1 MSIVTLENDLIH
13 YEVLGRGRPLIFL
26 HGWVGSWRYWIPAMQ
41 ALSISYRAYALD
53 FWGFGDT
60 PNRPEK
66 YSIDQQARLLSAFLE
81 EMGIG
86 RVVLVGHGLGA
97 LVGLNFT
104 RLFPSLVDRLVITG
118 LPLEKS
124 MVNPRLQSDSMA
136 ALMEWLLGKNPAAD
150 AARLEAPKADAEAIR
165 ISLESMETT
174 SWLSYIMEMRTP
186 CLFVHGLLDPVIT
199 LPPDEL
205 MTRLPETTHT
215 IVFEM
220 SGHFPMLD
228 DAAKYNRLLADF
240 LALPSGESPRS
251 LQLKEEWKRRIR

>member
-1 MSIVTLENDLIH
+1 MSIVALENELIH

-41 ALSISYRAYALD
+41 ALSISYRAYAIDL
-53 FWGFGDT
+53 WGFGDT

-66 YSIDQQARLLSAFLE
+66 YSIDQQARLLNAFME

-86 RVVLVGHGLGA
+86 RVALVGHGLGA

-104 RLFPSLVDRLVITG
+104 QFFPDLVDRMVMTG
-118 LPLEKS
+118 LPMEKS

-136 ALMEWLLGKNPAAD
+136 ELMDWLLGKNSAAD
-150 AARLEAPKADAEAIR
+150 AARLEAPKADADAIR
-165 ISLESMETT
+165 ISLDSMEKV
-174 SWLSYIMEMRTP
+174 SWSSFIMELSTP
-186 CLFVHGLLDPVIT
+186 CLFIHGLPDPVIA
-199 LPPDEL
+199 LPPEEL
-205 MTRLPETTHT
+205 ITHFPEMTHQ

-228 DAAKYNRLLADF
+228 EAAKYNRLLAEF
-240 LALPSGESPRS
+240 LSLPAGVSPRS
-251 LQLKEEWKRRIR
+251 LQLKDEWKRRIR

>member
-1 MSIVTLENDLIH
+1 MSIVTLENELIH

-26 HGWVGSWRYWIPAMQ
+26 HGWVGSWRYWIPTMQ
-41 ALSISYRAYALD
+41 ALSISYRSYAMD

-66 YSIDQQARLLSAFLE
+66 YSIDQQARLLSAFME

-86 RVVLVGHGLGA
+86 KVVLVGHGLGA

-104 RLFPSLVDRLVITG
+104 RIYPDLVDRLVLTC

-124 MVNPRLQSDSMA
+124 LVNPRLPDDPMA
-136 ALMEWLLGKNPAAD
+136 TLMEWLLGKNPAAET
-150 AARLEAPKADAEAIR
+150 ARLEAPKADVEAIR
-165 ISLESMETT
+165 ISLDSMEMI
-174 SWLSYIMEMRTP
+174 SWFSVIMELKTP
-186 CLFVHGLLDPVIT
+186 CLFVQGLLDPVIT

-205 MTRLPETTHT
+205 ISQFPETTHT
-215 IVFEM
+215 ILFEL

-228 DAAKYNRLLADF
+228 EAAKYNRLLVDF
-240 LALPSGESPRS
+240 LALPSGDSPRK